1 MRPRAGREKNAHLF
15 FFVSREL
22 THHAHHRRGG
32 FSRESQ
38 VAVVRRNNTGA
49 KTEQRKTYAAP
60 RPSQRRPRERMTIQR
75 DASRADSQKKIA
87 LLLCTTSRNDL
98 YPPRPSFPRVASVP
112 SGWRTT
118 RSSPIRPSTPP
129 TPTTPPPLNSSRDYA
144 VATPSMGSSVNT
156 HSFPRLYTAMHL
168 LPTRQVAVMMGVG
181 SYRYRSGYA
190 AMSASVASFA

>member
-1 MRPRAGREKNAHLF
+1 MRLRAGRERNAHLF
-15 FFVSREL
+15 IFVSREL

-32 FSRESQ
+32 CSRESQ

-60 RPSQRRPRERMTIQR
+60 RPSQRRPRERMTIQC
-75 DASRADSQKKIA
+75 DASRAVSQKKSR
-87 LLLCTTSRNDL
+87 CYFVRRRGTTSIHLARRSRAS
-98 YPPRPSFPRVASVP
+98 RPS
-112 SGWRTT
+112 
-118 RSSPIRPSTPP
+118 PP
-129 TPTTPPPLNSSRDYA
+129 DGERLVRAQSDRRRHRRQQPPPPLNSSRDYA